1 VVKDH
6 RTGNEK
12 VIQHPEGVQ
21 DEGRTPMGSTFF
33 SLHYQ
38 IVFSTK
44 ERRSVIRAE
53 WRPRLHSYLGAC
65 LHPFWVRAITAD
77 HGSGSVWK
85 VARASRPWIT
95 RKMRVPQSNWFSP
108 IN

>member
-1 VVKDH
+1 MVKDH

-44 ERRSVIRAE
+44 ERRPFLTDPELRAQCHAYLAGTCHQRGSPSLIVGGTGE
-53 WRPRLHSYLGAC
+53 GGSISY
-65 LHPFWVRAITAD
+65 AIFC
-77 HGSGSVWK
+77 V
-85 VARASRPWIT
+85 
-95 RKMRVPQSNWFSP
+95 SP
-108 IN
+108 